1 MEMTQIKPRKKP
13 GRPLSFDREQA
24 LESAMLVFW
33 RYGYEATSLNDL
45 TSAMGITPPSLYT
58 AFGDKERLFLEA
70 VKYYLQKK
78 PCFFASIA
86 AEALTAKESIRSYL
100 EVIAIS
106 QSDPN
111 QPLGCMVVT
120 SATNCTAASSHVQ
133 EVLADYRMQMES
145 GIKVRLDRGI
155 SEGDLGAD
163 TDTAAL
169 ASFFVTVIH
178 GMSTQARDNA
188 SREKLLAIGA
198 QAMRAWPDPA

>member
-1 MEMTQIKPRKKP
+1 MEMTQDKPRKKA
-13 GRPLSFDREQA
+13 GRPLSFDRELA
-24 LESAMLVFW
+24 LERAMLVFW

-70 VKYYLQKK
+70 VEYYLAKK
-78 PCFFASIA
+78 PCFFESIV
-86 AEALTAKESIRSYL
+86 AEPLTAKESIRSYL

-111 QPLGCMVVT
+111 QPPGCMVVT
-120 SATNCTAASSHVQ
+120 SATNCTAASAHVQ
-133 EVLADYRMQMES
+133 EVLADYRGQMEAS
-145 GIKVRLDRGI
+145 IKQRLDRGV
-155 SEGDLGAD
+155 SEGDLAAD

-178 GMSTQARDNA
+178 GMSTQARDKA
-188 SREKLLAIGA
+188 GREKLLAIGA
-198 QAMRAWPDPA
+198 QAMRAWPDPL

>member
-1 MEMTQIKPRKKP
+1 MTQDKPRKKA
-13 GRPLSFDREQA
+13 GRPLSFDRELA
-24 LESAMLVFW
+24 LERAMLVFW

-70 VKYYLQKK
+70 VEYYLAKK
-78 PCFFASIA
+78 PCFFESIV
-86 AEALTAKESIRSYL
+86 AEPLTAKESIRSYL

-111 QPLGCMVVT
+111 QPPGCMVVT
-120 SATNCTAASSHVQ
+120 SATNCTAASAHVQ
-133 EVLADYRMQMES
+133 EVLADYRGQMEAS
-145 GIKVRLDRGI
+145 IKQRLDRGV
-155 SEGDLGAD
+155 SEGDLAAD

-178 GMSTQARDNA
+178 GMSTQARDKA
-188 SREKLLAIGA
+188 GREKLLAIGA
-198 QAMRAWPDPA
+198 QAMRAWPDPL